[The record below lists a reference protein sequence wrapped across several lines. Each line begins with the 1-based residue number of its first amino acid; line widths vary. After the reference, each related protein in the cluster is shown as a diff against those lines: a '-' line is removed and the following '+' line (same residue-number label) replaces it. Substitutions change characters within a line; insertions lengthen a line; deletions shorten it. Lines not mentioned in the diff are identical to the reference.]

1 MEEFTMIY
9 TENTKKAM
17 KIAFNSHLGQ
27 ADKGGMPYIY
37 HPMHLAE
44 QMETESEC
52 IVALLHDVVE
62 DTPITFADLEKEFSE
77 EVIDALKLITH
88 DKSVDDFEYIRN
100 LKHNKIARKVKL
112 VDLYH
117 NSNLSRLEN
126 ITEKD
131 KKRAERYKKEIE
143 ILNS

>member
-1 MEEFTMIY
+1 MIY

-27 ADKGGMPYIY
+27 SDKGGMPYIY

-62 DTPITFADLEKEFSE
+62 DTKVTFEDLENEFSE

-88 DKSVDDFEYIRN
+88 DKSVDVFEYIRN
-100 LKHNKIARKVKL
+100 LKSNKIARKVKL
-112 VDLYH
+112 VDLHH
-117 NSNLSRLEN
+117 NSDLARLEN

-131 KKRAERYKKEIE
+131 KQRAERYKKEIE

>member
-1 MEEFTMIY
+1 MIY
-9 TENTKKAM
+9 TENTTKAM

-27 ADKGGMPYIY
+27 VDKAGMPYIY

-62 DTPITFADLEKEFSE
+62 DTKVTFEDLEKEFSE

-88 DKSVDDFEYIRN
+88 DKSVDVFEYIRN
-100 LKHNKIARKVKL
+100 LKPNKIARKVKL
-112 VDLYH
+112 VDLHH
-117 NSNLSRLEN
+117 NSDLARLEN
-126 ITEKD
+126 VTEKD
-131 KKRAERYKKEIE
+131 KQRAERYKKEIE

>member
-1 MEEFTMIY
+1 MGEFTMIY
-9 TENTKKAM
+9 TKNTKKAM

-62 DTPITFADLEKEFSE
+62 DTNVTFEDLEKEFSE

-88 DKSVDDFEYIRN
+88 DKSVDDFERELGTRLHKMPVGDDITMA
-100 LKHNKIARKVKL
+100 IVK
-112 VDLYH
+112 
-117 NSNLSRLEN
+117 
-126 ITEKD
+126 
-131 KKRAERYKKEIE
+131 
-143 ILNS
+143 